1 MDTENPELDELSAWL
16 VDELHDVALGDKRL
30 NRRLLTTGAQLAA
43 RPSGSINQACAD
55 WADTKAAYRL
65 FAKAKT
71 TAEKI
76 RAPHDRR
83 TRERARGTNGS
94 LLFRIR
100 PT

>member
-43 RPSGSINQACAD
+43 RPSGSIRLVPIGPTPRPPTGSLRMPKRPPKRSARPII
-55 WADTKAAYRL
+55 AARGN
-65 FAKAKT
+65 
-71 TAEKI
+71 
-76 RAPHDRR
+76 APG
-83 TRERARGTNGS
+83 GTNGS